1 MGSPNFGERTYSD
14 FKNWSKLAG
23 IYYEKHPTEEG
34 MIRTRRIAY
43 HPFANRHVQE
53 MPSNWHHA
61 TPTPEMKAWHDG
73 ISRALTTMQSNMQS
87 RGFY

>member
-1 MGSPNFGERTYSD
+1 MGSPNFGERTYAD

-34 MIRTRRIAY
+34 MIRTRRVSY

-73 ISRALTTMQSNMQS
+73 ISRALTTMQGNMQS